1 MSSQTDIVNYWSVQP
16 PFKAE
21 QGEPGT
27 LEWSRSVAEHRYR
40 VIPYLPAWADFA
52 AARGKR
58 VLEVG
63 CGAGTDLTEFAKA
76 GAIVTGVD
84 ITRTA
89 VDLTTRRFEAEG
101 LEGRAMCYDGSRL
114 PFDDGSFDLV
124 YSFGVLHHTPFMDD
138 LFAEVHRVLVPGGAF
153 KMMLYHRRSLLYY
166 YSIVYLRQLQQEQG
180 KVSREEMLSRYS
192 EFRTGC
198 PMTRVLSAEEIRE
211 RLWFFSRA
219 DAAVDYCVYD
229 TPDERKLPGNHT
241 MDVERTG
248 VSDVDIFFEQFN
260 DSVRTGRDLRPF
272 GWHLLVD
279 AIR

>member
-58 VLEVG
+58 VLE
-63 CGAGTDLTEFAKA
+63 AG
-76 GAIVTGVD
+76 
-84 ITRTA
+84 
-89 VDLTTRRFEAEG
+89 
-101 LEGRAMCYDGSRL
+101 
-114 PFDDGSFDLV
+114 
-124 YSFGVLHHTPFMDD
+124 
-138 LFAEVHRVLVPGGAF
+138 
-153 KMMLYHRRSLLYY
+153 
-166 YSIVYLRQLQQEQG
+166 
-180 KVSREEMLSRYS
+180 
-192 EFRTGC
+192 
-198 PMTRVLSAEEIRE
+198 EIRE